1 MKISK
6 RVTACEKCGCQEP
19 IVAEVPMVED
29 VAVAEVTPVASVIP
43 DFVACPYEKAIDR
56 IYEAIDSL
64 GELAKS
70 DPIAR
75 ESIANLSV
83 VLFDLKG

>member
-6 RVTACEKCGCQEP
+6 RAVTACAECGCQEP
-19 IVAEVPMVED
+19 ESVVSMEVAP
-29 VAVAEVTPVASVIP
+29 AVAEVVTEA
-43 DFVACPYEKAIDR
+43 AMNPYG
-56 IYEAIDSL
+56 EAIESIRHAIEAL
-64 GELAKS
+64 GATAKT

-83 VLFDLKG
+83 VLFDLVG